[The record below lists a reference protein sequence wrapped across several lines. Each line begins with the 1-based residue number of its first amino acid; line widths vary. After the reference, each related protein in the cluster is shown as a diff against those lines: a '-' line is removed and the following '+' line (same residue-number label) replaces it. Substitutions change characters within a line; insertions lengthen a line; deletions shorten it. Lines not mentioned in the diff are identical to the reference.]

1 MVRRCLHGRCAAY
14 FGRKP
19 GHVERMETRHRLDE
33 LVNEFLKALPEDL
46 GRFREELG
54 QNARAAFR
62 AALART
68 DLVTREEFD
77 VQAALLSRTRAL
89 VDELEQK
96 VRELES
102 RSGRE
107 KTPD

>member
-1 MVRRCLHGRCAAY
+1 MAAEQ
-14 FGRKP
+14 K
-19 GHVERMETRHRLDE
+19 LDE
-33 LVNEFLKALPEDL
+33 IVRQFLQSLPEDL
-46 GRFREELG
+46 RKYRDELEH
-54 QNARAAFR
+54 NARAALR

-89 VDELEQK
+89 VDELERK

-102 RSGRE
+102 GAGQDATR
-107 KTPD
+107 D

>member
-1 MVRRCLHGRCAAY
+1 
-14 FGRKP
+14 
-19 GHVERMETRHRLDE
+19 METQPRLDE
-33 LVNEFLKALPEDL
+33 FVREFLKALPEDF
-46 GRFREELG
+46 RKYREELER
-54 QNARAAFR
+54 NARAAFR

-89 VDELEQK
+89 VDELERK

-102 RSGRE
+102 RQGPGR
-107 KTPD
+107 T